1 MASLIPGYNYD
12 IFISYRQKD
21 NKGDRWVSEFVES
34 LKTELESTFKEEI
47 TVYFDINPH
56 DGLLETHDVDDSLKE
71 KLRCLVFIP
80 IISRTYCDPKSFAWE
95 HEFRAFV
102 EQASRDQF
110 GLKVKLP
117 GGNVASRV
125 LPVVIHDLDSA
136 DINECETILGGVLR
150 GIDFIYKSP
159 GVNRPLRAYEDHPQD
174 NLNKTYYRDQIN
186 KVANAVKEII
196 EGIQEPDAGL
206 HTKNIIIPGSKIEKR
221 KMTRG
226 KTEVPAAIL
235 ISVLIAVLLILPPF
249 IKKSRE
255 ESSAFDRSIAVL
267 PFNNLSNDPDQ
278 EYFSDGM
285 VDEIIDRLF
294 KIGDLKVISRTTSM
308 SYKNTNLSLKEIARE
323 LNVSAVLEG
332 SVRRIENNVRITVQL
347 IDAGTDTHLWSEIYD
362 RDISDIFS
370 IQSEVAEAVAR
381 ELKAVIKPEEKHL
394 VEKIPTDN
402 LEAYDFYLLGEY
414 LRIQRTPNS
423 LWKARGLFENA
434 ITADPGF
441 VKAYTGLAHC
451 YGNLAFYANLR
462 PREAYPPANEL
473 AQKALQLD
481 SLSSD
486 AYSNIGMVDLFYNF
500 DFAAAKRN
508 YQRAIE
514 LAPRN
519 LDCYKALSELYFFM
533 GEFSEALE
541 WDHRAMALDPTYA
554 MRDGLYAS
562 HMYFAGEKDTAIA
575 FLSQMTE
582 KYSVCHYYLGIA
594 YLFEGEYEKAID
606 EVKKALVG
614 FSPVLITHLGIAYSR
629 SGALNETQRLLDT
642 LETRAKTE
650 FVPYTMRGALLS
662 ALGEKKEALDYLRK
676 GYDEREEF
684 LLLLMH
690 VDTISY
696 ANLRADPEFIDI
708 IGRVKI

>member
-47 TVYFDINPH
+47 SVYFDVNPQ
-56 DGLLETHDVDDSLKE
+56 DGLLETHDVDASLKE
-71 KLRCLVFIP
+71 KLKCLIFIP

-95 HEFRAFV
+95 YEFKAFV
-102 EQASRDQF
+102 EQASKDQF

-117 GGNVASRV
+117 NGNVASRV
-125 LPVVIHDLDSA
+125 LPVRIHDLDAA
-136 DINECETILGGVLR
+136 DIDLCETIIEGVLR

-159 GVNRPLRAYEDHPQD
+159 GVNRPLRAFEDNPQD

-196 EGIQEPDAGL
+196 EGIQEPGAGPP
-206 HTKNIIIPGSKIEKR
+206 TKNKRIAGSKIEKR
-221 KMTRG
+221 KMARG
-226 KTEVPAAIL
+226 KIAVPATIL
-235 ISVLIAVLLILPPF
+235 ISVLIAVLLILPQF
-249 IKKSRE
+249 IKRSRGD
-255 ESSAFDRSIAVL
+255 SSAFDRSIAVL

-308 SYKNTNLSLKEIARE
+308 SYKNTTLSLREIARE
-323 LNVSAVLEG
+323 LNVAAILEG
-332 SVRRIENNVRITVQL
+332 SVRKIDNNVRITVQL

-402 LEAYDFYLLGEY
+402 LEAYDLYLLAEY
-414 LRIQRTPNS
+414 LRTRRTAES
-423 LWKARGLFENA
+423 LWKARGLFEKA
-434 ITADPGF
+434 IEADPGF
-441 VKAYTGLAHC
+441 VNAYTGLAHC

-500 DFAAAKRN
+500 DFAGAKRN

-514 LAPRN
+514 LAPKN
-519 LDCYKALSELYFFM
+519 LDCYKALAELYFFM

-541 WDHRAMALDPTYA
+541 WDHRAIALDPTYA

-562 HMYFAGEKDTAIA
+562 HMYFAGDRDSAILY
-575 FLSQMTE
+575 LSRMTE
-582 KYSVCHYYLGIA
+582 KYPVCHYYLGVA
-594 YLFEGEYEKAID
+594 YIFEGEY
-606 EVKKALVG
+606 VKSIAVLKETLVG
-614 FSPVLITHLGIAYSR
+614 FSPISITHLGIAYSKT
-629 SGALNETQRLLDT
+629 GALNETLKLLDT

-650 FVPYTMRGALLS
+650 FVPYSMRGALM
-662 ALGEKKEALDYLRK
+662 AAVGREKEALDHLRK

-684 LLLLMH
+684 ILLLMY

-696 ANLRADPEFIDI
+696 AKLRSDPEFIDI
-708 IGRVKI
+708 IKKVKM